1 MIVAWNMSERHVFSY
16 ILKTKT
22 SDSVVLVVTFL
33 LTVFVDLTTAVE
45 VGLLL
50 AVLLFTKRM
59 IDVQVIA
66 KALPNV
72 TSKKVETQIVQEGHD
87 CPQITIYNV
96 EGPLFFGV
104 AQDFQQTIFAS
115 IKHKP
120 KVLLLR
126 MGRVPFMDVTGES
139 HLSSIVR
146 AYSKHGTVL
155 ISGLNSQPKEILKKT
170 GLYDIIG
177 EENFFAHTGDALK
190 DALARIEKTKCIG
203 CSHYAFRECR
213 AFSQDRK
220 IVPEEKQVYT
230 AVSH

>member
-22 SDSVVLVVTFL
+22 SDSLVLVVTFL

-50 AVLLFTKRM
+50 SVLLFTKRM

-66 KALPNV
+66 KALPNLK
-72 TSKKVETQIVQEGHD
+72 SKKRETQIVEEGHD
-87 CPQITIYNV
+87 CPQVTIYNV

-104 AQDFQQTIFAS
+104 AQNFQETILTS
-115 IKHKP
+115 IEHKP

-146 AYSKHGTVL
+146 DFSKHGLVL
-155 ISGLNSQPKEILKKT
+155 ISGLNSSRKK
-170 GLYDIIG
+170 Y
-177 EENFFAHTGDALK
+177 
-190 DALARIEKTKCIG
+190 
-203 CSHYAFRECR
+203 
-213 AFSQDRK
+213 
-220 IVPEEKQVYT
+220 
-230 AVSH
+230 